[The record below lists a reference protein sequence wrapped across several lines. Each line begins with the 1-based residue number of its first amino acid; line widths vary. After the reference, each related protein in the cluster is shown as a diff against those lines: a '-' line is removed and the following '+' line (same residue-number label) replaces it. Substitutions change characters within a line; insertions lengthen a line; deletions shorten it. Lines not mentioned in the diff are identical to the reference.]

1 MTNGCD
7 LPILT
12 ILWSSV
18 VSVGPSRLLL
28 SSLFPNPL
36 ILMKNRSWNRVS
48 DSSLVEVEQHQWIFS
63 KLRHDPRILLV
74 LVEDLAISSWG
85 TTLAE
90 ITGL

>member
-1 MTNGCD
+1 
-7 LPILT
+7 
-12 ILWSSV
+12 
-18 VSVGPSRLLL
+18 
-28 SSLFPNPL
+28 
-36 ILMKNRSWNRVS
+36 MKNRSWNRVS

-63 KLRHDPRILLV
+63 KLSHGPRILLV